1 MSEPWR
7 PARQRP
13 PGRVA
18 FVDDLLAESIIEEAA
33 LADLGRLGWP
43 DGLTPPRAAAGYA
56 GT

>member
-43 DGLTPPRAAAGYA
+43 DGLTRTPLRAYA